1 MSHKRKKYKIFKV
14 KVSISMFPNNGMAA
28 GAWIFNMHTDVDAYV
43 AHRGFTDTIGESA
56 TEVDS
61 VRKILCCNRDSNPH

>member
-1 MSHKRKKYKIFKV
+1 
-14 KVSISMFPNNGMAA
+14 MFPNNGMAA

-43 AHRGFTDTIGESA
+43 AHRGSTDTIGESA
-56 TEVDS
+56 TEVDP